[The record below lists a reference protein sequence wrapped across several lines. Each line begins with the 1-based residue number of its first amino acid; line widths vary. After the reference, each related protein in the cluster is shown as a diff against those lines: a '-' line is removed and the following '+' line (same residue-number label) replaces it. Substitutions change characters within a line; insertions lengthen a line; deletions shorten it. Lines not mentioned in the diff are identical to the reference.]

1 MRRRRAVVTAST
13 LLLGA
18 LFGACGGKESL
29 SDRAGADLMAGV
41 ARVRAAAGAGDR
53 TRASTELAAVRT
65 AVDRYRGQGEIS
77 SERAA
82 DVLAAAGEVEAR
94 LSLLSPPPTPAPA
107 TTTTTTTITTTTTR
121 AGPPPSDPGGGK
133 DDQEGGDKKGSGKKK
148 GDD

>member
-1 MRRRRAVVTAST
+1 MSAPRVMRRRRAVVTAST

-107 TTTTTTTITTTTTR
+107 TTTTTTTR